1 MSIAEAEA
9 AVASAIRAHELA
21 TDPAIRLHD
30 LMSEV
35 GELAK
40 AFVESTGYGAKSF
53 DRTAE
58 WDEELGDALFALLA
72 LADATGT
79 PVEPA
84 LAHALAKIED
94 RMARTGSASSSG
106 DRQPASG

>member
-1 MSIAEAEA
+1 MTLSSTNT
-9 AVASAIRAHELA
+9 AVASAIRGHELA

-40 AFVESTGYGAKSF
+40 AFVESTGYGATPF
-53 DRTAE
+53 HRTAE
-58 WDEELGDALFALLA
+58 WDEELGDTLFALLA
-72 LADATGT
+72 LATATGT

-84 LAHALAKIED
+84 LMGAVAKIDD
-94 RMARTGSASSSG
+94 RVGRTGSASSG
-106 DRQPASG
+106 ASRPPV